1 MGAYRGDLTGVK
13 AALQVGGRRG
23 RRRDEA
29 LWEKE
34 EEETQLVNL
43 QNTLGWTACHAA
55 AAGGHT
61 KVLRYLI
68 SNAQANATTIP
79 DSGGNYP
86 IHQAAKNGHL
96 HAVQVLEELAQAD
109 VTQLRLSHTKGN
121 AVREYVLQAYRK
133 KAQQEKLQQKLQ
145 RNNASSSDDDTEEE
159 DAGAGAGESCRR
171 DSSHDHEDTADDDD
185 GGVLAGAPLVGYA
198 RKQAKSNAFFG
209 PRRTP
214 ISCKIKKKIIKAK
227 RKKKKEQQQLAQQQQ
242 HQQQQQQHLRFA
254 SSG

>member
-96 HAVQVLEELAQAD
+96 HAVQVLEELAHAD

-159 DAGAGAGESCRR
+159 DAGG
-171 DSSHDHEDTADDDD
+171 T
-185 GGVLAGAPLVGYA
+185 LAGGGPLVGYA
-198 RKQAKSNAFFG
+198 
-209 PRRTP
+209 
-214 ISCKIKKKIIKAK
+214 
-227 RKKKKEQQQLAQQQQ
+227 
-242 HQQQQQQHLRFA
+242 
-254 SSG
+254 